1 MTPDSSP
8 AASKGALARV
18 VDIVDRLTLGVSSLG
33 VALFSAVVVYVAL
46 GRYVFGTTP
55 YWSEELP
62 RSLLIW
68 SVFIGL
74 VPATVRASHLNAGL
88 LPLLVRNA
96 RRRRGLEMVA
106 RLLTALFFAILI
118 DPNQPATFS
127 ARLTAW
133 DYVVG
138 VVGVAAALILAGAL
152 FAAHRSRQAR
162 EQGFGDSL
170 RDHLRRRI
178 AQLDAEAAGE
188 RRLALTTVVTTLICA
203 TAVSILEG
211 RIRHVPVPWN
221 EIVWPSPFK
230 VVLILGF
237 LYLLFF
243 RWMPREWQRRLSRKR
258 QLETLLKELDE

>member
-1 MTPDSSP
+1 MNPDELTEVWRSQDLSP
-8 AASKGALARV
+8 LYGVDKSLLHQMLRQEQAKLEKQRRRARW
-18 VDIVDRLTLGVSSLG
+18 
-33 VALFSAVVVYVAL
+33 FVYVMNA
-46 GRYVFGTTP
+46 V
-55 YWSEELP
+55 
-62 RSLLIW
+62 LLI
-68 SVFIGL
+68 I
-74 VPATVRASHLNAGL
+74 AG
-88 LPLLVRNA
+88 
-96 RRRRGLEMVA
+96 
-106 RLLTALFFAILI
+106 LFFAILI

-127 ARLTAW
+127 ARLSVW

-152 FAAHRSRQAR
+152 FAARRSRQAR

-170 RDHLRRRI
+170 RDHLRRRL

-188 RRLALTTVVTTLICA
+188 RRLVLTMVVTMLICA
-203 TAVSILEG
+203 TAISILAG

-230 VVLILGF
+230 IVLILGF

-243 RWMPREWQRRLSRKR
+243 RWMPREWQRSLSRKR

>member
-1 MTPDSSP
+1 MNPDELTKVWRSQDLSP
-8 AASKGALARV
+8 LYG
-18 VDIVDRLTLGVSSLG
+18 VDK
-33 VALFSAVVVYVAL
+33 
-46 GRYVFGTTP
+46 
-55 YWSEELP
+55 
-62 RSLLIW
+62 SLLQQM
-68 SVFIGL
+68 L
-74 VPATVRASHLNAGL
+74 RQEQAKHEKQR
-88 LPLLVRNA
+88 RRA
-96 RRRRGLEMVA
+96 RRFMYVVNA
-106 RLLTALFFAILI
+106 VLLIMAGLFFAILI

-127 ARLTAW
+127 ARLTLW

-138 VVGVAAALILAGAL
+138 VVGVAAAVVLGSAL
-152 FAAHRSRQAR
+152 FAAGRSQQAR

-203 TAVSILEG
+203 TAISILEG

-230 VVLILGF
+230 VVLILSF

-243 RWMPREWQRRLSRKR
+243 RWMPQEWQRRLSRKR

>member
-1 MTPDSSP
+1 MNPDELTEVWRSQDLSP
-8 AASKGALARV
+8 LYGVDKSLLHQMLRQEQAKLEKQRRRARW
-18 VDIVDRLTLGVSSLG
+18 
-33 VALFSAVVVYVAL
+33 FVYVMNA
-46 GRYVFGTTP
+46 V
-55 YWSEELP
+55 
-62 RSLLIW
+62 LLI
-68 SVFIGL
+68 I
-74 VPATVRASHLNAGL
+74 AG
-88 LPLLVRNA
+88 
-96 RRRRGLEMVA
+96 
-106 RLLTALFFAILI
+106 LFFAILI

-127 ARLTAW
+127 ARLSVW

-152 FAAHRSRQAR
+152 FAARRSRQAR

-188 RRLALTTVVTTLICA
+188 RRLVLTMVVTMLICA
-203 TAVSILEG
+203 TAISILAG

-230 VVLILGF
+230 IVLILGF

-243 RWMPREWQRRLSRKR
+243 RWMPREWQRSLSRKR